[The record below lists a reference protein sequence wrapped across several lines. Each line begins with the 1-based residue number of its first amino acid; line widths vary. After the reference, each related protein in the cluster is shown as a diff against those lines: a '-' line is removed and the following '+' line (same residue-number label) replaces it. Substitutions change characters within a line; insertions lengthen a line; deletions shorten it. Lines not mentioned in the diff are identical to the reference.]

1 MSRRKADDD
10 DAERAG
16 DDQDRD
22 LPDESD
28 MDSTDEEGLDACPF
42 CRKMIFED
50 AERCP
55 HCGQYLSDQDRLS
68 RGPSMWVV
76 WVIVG
81 LLIAAVLGWMFR

>member
-1 MSRRKADDD
+1 MSRQPAHNDD
-10 DAERAG
+10 DAEREQA
-16 DDQDRD
+16 DRE

-55 HCGQYLSDQDRLS
+55 HCGQYLVDQGQAGAS
-68 RGPSMWVV
+68 TWVV
-76 WVIVG
+76 WVIVA
-81 LLIAAVLGWMFR
+81 LLIAGALAWMFGR